1 MYDFEDDEEEEEE
14 EDEDNNSLDVHQV
27 LNYITGRSRRE
38 SNYLDQ
44 FPKLSEYKAPSL
56 DHNLVIELDL
66 KTSAADPTSPSSSS
80 AAGGGG
86 GGKNRIVNPILLLRQ
101 REGSSGRQK
110 QQITHFATYHRLPS
124 RPAHLIDTMHSRGY
138 IGQFTKTGDIFIAG
152 FQNERRIKL
161 YDSKNTSSVSWQC
174 TKNVECRNL
183 RWTVTDVALSPDQRF
198 LLYSSISPV
207 VHMVSMDTGHVES
220 VANVT
225 DIHEPLNFGNEASGI
240 WSIRWS
246 HDGGEIIAGTSSAG
260 LFIYN
265 VERQKSVV
273 KLAGCHRDD
282 VNAVAYLDDS
292 CNTIITGS
300 DDCYIKIWDRRTL
313 GGGGGRGND
322 DRGNDESTTT
332 GGGGGGGARSGRPV
346 GVCVG
351 HCEGITHMDSRNDDH
366 HFISTAKDQTIKL
379 WDIRMGL
386 KDRVPTTSFPRFA
399 FDYRWMEYPGSGR
412 VVSRE
417 GDASIMTF
425 RGASILSTL
434 IRSYFSPEFT
444 TGGRY
449 VYGGSAD
456 GVVRI
461 FNIVSGEVVGELK
474 YHREVVRD
482 CSWHPTQPLLV
493 TTSFDGSVV
502 AWEPVAPG
510 EGEEE
515 EERDEESGRKKGKGR
530 TSSPSSWLPRPGG
543 DQLGDW

>member
-1 MYDFEDDEEEEEE
+1 MHDFEDDEDEEE
-14 EDEDNNSLDVHQV
+14 EDEEDNNSLDVHQV

-44 FPKLSEYKAPSL
+44 FPRLSEYKAPPL
-56 DHNLVIELDL
+56 DHNLAIELDL

-80 AAGGGG
+80 AAAGG
-86 GGKNRIVNPILLLRQ
+86 GGKNHIVNPIHLLRQ

-161 YDSKNTSSVSWQC
+161 YDSKNTSSGSWNC
-174 TKNVECRNL
+174 VKNVECRNL

-225 DIHEPLNFGNEASGI
+225 DVHEPLSFGDEAAGI

-246 HDGGEIIAGTSSAG
+246 HDGGEIIAGTGSAG

-282 VNAVAYLDDS
+282 VNAVVYLDDG
-292 CNTIITGS
+292 CNTIATGS
-300 DDCYIKIWDRRTL
+300 DDCYIKVWDRRTL
-313 GGGGGRGND
+313 GGGVNSNG
-322 DRGNDESTTT
+322 DEDGTTT
-332 GGGGGGGARSGRPV
+332 ATNNPARSGRPV

-351 HCEGITHMDSRNDDH
+351 HCEGITHMDSRNDGH

-386 KDRVPTTSFPRFA
+386 KDCVPTTTFPRFA

-412 VVSRE
+412 VISRE
-417 GDASIMTF
+417 DDASIMTF

-461 FNIVSGEVVGELK
+461 FNIVSGEVIGELK

-482 CSWHPTQPLLV
+482 CSWHPTQPLLA

-515 EERDEESGRKKGKGR
+515 EGEEGEGEEGGKKKGKGR
-530 TSSPSSWLPRPGG
+530 TSSSPSSWLPRPGG